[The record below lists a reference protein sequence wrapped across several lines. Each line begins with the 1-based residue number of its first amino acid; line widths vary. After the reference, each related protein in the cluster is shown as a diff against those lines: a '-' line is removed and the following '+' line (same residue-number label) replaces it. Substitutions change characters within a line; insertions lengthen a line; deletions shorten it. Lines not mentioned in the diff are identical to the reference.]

1 MHVPSSALMSEQ
13 TSTISSAL
21 ARFVADL
28 SYDAIPAAV
37 RERAKLH
44 LLDSVGV
51 ALASSSFEFARI
63 AYAALSALGSGEH
76 VAIGLPGRLA
86 LRDAI
91 LVNGMLVH
99 GLEFDDTSISGRVH
113 ASAFCVP
120 AALGMGAHVGA
131 SGRELL
137 TAYIAGMECV
147 IRIGKAAHGA
157 FSQAGFNTVGLLGA
171 FGAALI
177 AGKLLRLDADKLA
190 MAQGLAFSTAAGTRE
205 FAADQSWSKRFEAGW
220 PAASGVTTAMLAA
233 HGYVSA
239 RTVYEGKFGLFKTH
253 LGNASPDLDLV
264 TRDLGT
270 AWQLP
275 EVLIKLRP
283 SCFFNHPIINSTLAL
298 VEQHDLDP
306 EQIRSIKALVPAAGV
321 HTVCEPRPQKV
332 APRDLEAAQ
341 FSVHYSAAAA
351 AVRRRFGLDEMRP
364 EALRDPAILALA
376 ERVEYAADPQ
386 SNFPAH
392 YCGGVEI
399 TTTDGRVLSSREDV
413 NAGSVER
420 PLDASVIE
428 AKFLDNAAHAMSRAR
443 AHAAMDAL
451 LRIDAAEDIR
461 PIVAGLSARGDD
473 SG

>member
-1 MHVPSSALMSEQ
+1 MAIER
-13 TSTISSAL
+13 STLSIAL

-28 SYDAIPAAV
+28 TYDAIPQPV

-44 LLDSVGV
+44 VLDSVGV

-63 AYAALSALGSGEH
+63 AHGALSALGKGEH
-76 VAIGLPGRLA
+76 VAIGRPGRLG

-91 LVNGMLVH
+91 LLNGMLVH

-120 AALGMGAHVGA
+120 TALGVGVHA
-131 SGRELL
+131 RSSGRDVL
-137 TAYIAGMECV
+137 TAYIAGMECA
-147 IRIGKAAHGA
+147 IRIGKAAHGG

-171 FGAALI
+171 FGSTLI
-177 AGKLLRLDADKLA
+177 AGKLLGLDADKLA
-190 MAQGLAFSTAAGTRE
+190 LAQGIAFSTAAGTRE
-205 FAADQSWSKRFEAGW
+205 FAADQAWTKRFEAGW
-220 PAASGVTTAMLAA
+220 PASSGVTTAMLAA
-233 HGYVSA
+233 HGYVGA
-239 RTVYEGKFGLFKTH
+239 RTVYEGKFGLYKTH
-253 LGNASPDLDLV
+253 LGSTSADLDLV
-264 TRDLGT
+264 TRDLGS

-283 SCFFNHPIINSTLAL
+283 SCFFNHPVINSTLAL
-298 VEQHDLDP
+298 VEQHDLKP

-321 HTVCEPRPQKV
+321 HTVCEPRALKV

-351 AVRRRFGLDEMRP
+351 AVRRRFGLEEMRP
-364 EALRDPAILALA
+364 ESLRDPAILALA
-376 ERVEYAADPQ
+376 ERVEYAPDPQ

-399 TTTDGRVLSSREDV
+399 ATADGRVLTAREDV

-420 PLDASVIE
+420 PLAAGVIE
-428 AKFLDNAAHAMSRAR
+428 QKFLANAQHAMPRHRAQAVLESLLALDR
-443 AHAAMDAL
+443 AADVNGVLDAM
-451 LRIDAAEDIR
+451 
-461 PIVAGLSARGDD
+461 AG
-473 SG
+473 